1 MNMKKNNENEGFM
14 TKKTIVAIAVI
25 SCCAVGFFTWGVVDR
40 FTRTANADPVD
51 EVITETIA
59 VITEPTTMTSTET
72 TTTTTTSTTTTEMTA
87 TETITTVVETTTE
100 EVVEQNDENNNG
112 EEQHNEPQPQQQV
125 EQVITK
131 PETIQ
136 QQNTTVATTT
146 YVETTTEYVEETEPE
161 VVEEKSANEVY
172 LGNFRITG
180 YIADP
185 GAKTASGTI
194 PCSTRTIAMNKT
206 QFKNLGLSYGD
217 KIRVEGIGTFILEDC
232 GCASGRIDIFRDSEA
247 ACYALTP
254 YTDAY
259 LVKE

>member
-25 SCCAVGFFTWGVVDR
+25 SCCVIGFFTWGVVDR

-72 TTTTTTSTTTTEMTA
+72 TTTTTTSITTTEMTT
-87 TETITTVVETTTE
+87 TETTTTVVETTTE
-100 EVVEQNDENNNG
+100 EVVEQNDENNND
-112 EEQHNEPQPQQQV
+112 EEQNNEPQSQQQV

-131 PETIQ
+131 PETTPQ
-136 QQNTTVATTT
+136 QTTTVATTT

-161 VVEEKSANEVY
+161 VVEEESANEVY

-232 GCASGRIDIFRDSEA
+232 GCKSGRIDIFRDSEA

-254 YTDAY
+254 YADAY

>member
-14 TKKTIVAIAVI
+14 TKRTIIAISVI
-25 SCCAVGFFTWGVVDR
+25 SCCAIGFFTWGVVDR
-40 FTRTANADPVD
+40 FTHTANADPVD
-51 EVITETIA
+51 EVITEL
-59 VITEPTTMTSTET
+59 TTMPSTET
-72 TTTTTTSTTTTEMTA
+72 TTTTTTSTTTTTEMTTT
-87 TETITTVVETTTE
+87 TETTTTVVETTTE
-100 EVVEQNDENNNG
+100 EVVEQNDENNDN
-112 EEQHNEPQPQQQV
+112 EEQHNEPQPQQQIQQPV

-131 PETIQ
+131 PETTQ
-136 QQNTTVATTT
+136 QQTTTVATTT
-146 YVETTTEYVEETEPE
+146 YVETTTEYVEETELE
-161 VVEEKSANEVY
+161 VVEEESANEVY

-206 QFKNLGLSYGD
+206 QFENLGLSYGD

-232 GCASGRIDIFRDSEA
+232 GCKSGRIDIFRDSEA

-254 YTDAY
+254 YADAY
-259 LVKE
+259 LVKD